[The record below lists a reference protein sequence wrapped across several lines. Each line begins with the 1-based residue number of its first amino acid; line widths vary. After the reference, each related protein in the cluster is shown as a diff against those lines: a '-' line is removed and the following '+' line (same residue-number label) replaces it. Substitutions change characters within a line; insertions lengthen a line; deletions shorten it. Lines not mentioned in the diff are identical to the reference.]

1 MENYMKGEPYHDK
14 ESISEL
20 LKQYNNLRNGIGHI
34 FFEEEAFEKIIE
46 YYDEQED
53 MGRAL
58 EAAEMAIDYFPYSA
72 SLLIRK
78 ADLLLA
84 TRKYN
89 QALEI
94 LEKAELFDA
103 TDINLYILKT
113 NASMASL
120 NLRNLI

>member
-1 MENYMKGEPYHDK
+1 MENYMKGDPYHDK

-58 EAAEMAIDYFPYSA
+58 EAAEMAISRLYSGW
-72 SLLIRK
+72 SLWIFS
-78 ADLLLA
+78 ADSNCFTA
-84 TRKYN
+84 G
-89 QALEI
+89 AHC
-94 LEKAELFDA
+94 
-103 TDINLYILKT
+103 
-113 NASMASL
+113 SSL
-120 NLRNLI
+120 